1 MNHEQIIQTIRT
13 DSQLRWHVIADSTA
27 NAQTAYEKAHGKVD
41 GKVDSETFAEAAST
55 YRSDYRAG
63 NA

>member
-1 MNHEQIIQTIRT
+1 MTHDEIIQTIRT
-13 DSQLRWHVIADSTA
+13 DSQLRWHVIADTTA
-27 NAQTAYEKAHGKVD
+27 NAQAAYETAHGKVD
-41 GKVDSETFAEAAST
+41 SEIFAEAASM